1 MINHYVVNKTDIRTV
16 INLVCSVGKIEFGP
30 LKNADFLYSIY
41 AIDISPSAH
50 KDRHSR
56 IFITAHKICLDFYE
70 SKRTDV
76 QFCFGAITAG

>member
-1 MINHYVVNKTDIRTV
+1 MNITDIRTV
-16 INLVCSVGKIEFGP
+16 INTMCSVGKIEFGF

-56 IFITAHKICLDFYE
+56 IFITAHKICLDLNE
-70 SKRTDV
+70 
-76 QFCFGAITAG
+76 